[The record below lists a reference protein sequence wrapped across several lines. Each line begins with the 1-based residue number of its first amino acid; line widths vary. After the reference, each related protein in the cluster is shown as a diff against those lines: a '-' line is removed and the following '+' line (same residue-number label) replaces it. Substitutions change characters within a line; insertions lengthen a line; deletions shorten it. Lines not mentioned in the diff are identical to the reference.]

1 MTRTFTACLLV
12 GALASPLIHA
22 EPLAAQATDTAAP
35 AASARQLE
43 RDFWAAPSMYRL
55 ARYGSTLRT
64 GPAYERMLAKLQS
77 GDPAQVHGS
86 PGFDAAKR
94 KMKGGIVPRV
104 EAELRRGPAIAAA
117 AMPYGRLLRPKP
129 IKPSLFK
136 SHADVILAGEGDE
149 DAFAAVAGSRI
160 ALVSSQ
166 KPIGWAGHQ
175 DGPQATGVTGLGDM
189 GLAELS
195 FTPGVVLYELG
206 QDGLITAHRMTRRH
220 GYGENDDSICG
231 DRYAAAR
238 SLAAAT
244 GDGVTLERVSGYPRR
259 AVRETNP
266 LMTFALRGN
275 ATAPHKARIAS
286 RAARLT
292 QIPQAEAQDAA
303 AVVRAMQRHP
313 AKVVLREI
321 DLDADGVTDVLLWE
335 TPSWGVVSEDF
346 VISSQW
352 YVNVGGQWY
361 AAGAWEAVDCT

>member
-1 MTRTFTACLLV
+1 MTRTFTASLLAC
-12 GALASPLIHA
+12 ALASAIAHGAPMV
-22 EPLAAQATDTAAP
+22 AQATDTAP
-35 AASARQLE
+35 AAPGARQLE
-43 RDFWAAPSMYRL
+43 REFWAAPSMHRL
-55 ARYGSTLRT
+55 ARYGTTLRT
-64 GPAYERMLAKLQS
+64 GSAYERMLAKLQS
-77 GDPAQVHGS
+77 GDPAQVHGT
-86 PGFDAAKR
+86 PGFSSAKR
-94 KMKGGIVPRV
+94 KMKEGVIPRV
-104 EAELRRGPAIAAA
+104 EVELQRGAAVA
-117 AMPYGRLLRPKP
+117 VEAMPYGRLLRPKP

-166 KPIGWAGHQ
+166 KPIGWSYHQ
-175 DGPQATGVTGLGDM
+175 DGPQATGVTGLGDI

-231 DRYAAAR
+231 DRYAAER
-238 SLAAAT
+238 SLAAAS
-244 GDGVTLERVSGYPRR
+244 GEGVTLERVPGYPRR
-259 AVRETNP
+259 AVREMNP
-266 LMTFALRGN
+266 LMTFALGGN
-275 ATAPHKARIAS
+275 AAAPHKARIAS
-286 RAARLT
+286 RAARIA

-303 AVVRAMQRHP
+303 AVARAMQHHP

-321 DLDADGVTDVLLWE
+321 DLDADGVADVLLWE

-352 YVNVGGQWY
+352 YVNIGGQWF